1 MYFTKNNHS
10 TNQHN
15 TSMKNLI
22 LCVTLALFSTVI
34 LAQNDYSQWQLGVS
48 GGKMV
53 YNGDKGNSIFDFDQP
68 FQGHVGLRLSKYLN
82 ENFDLYLGGSMGRH
96 GFTDNMVVNDF
107 LGDVTQGQLGVQY
120 KILKGK
126 FKPFVSAGLGLMSYK
141 DVAGTG
147 VDDSNFQIP
156 LGIGAKLPLHNNFGL
171 WWHSWYG
178 LNFGDEYDGSIAND
192 NNDNHMLH
200 ELGLGINFGKQDRDG
215 DGIGDRK
222 DDCPDVPGLKEF
234 NGCPDS
240 DGDGLKDEDD
250 DCPNVA
256 GLMEFKGCPDT
267 DGDGVIDKM
276 DDCPEEAGTVDGCP
290 DGDSDGVADKDDA
303 CPEVAQG
310 PNGIDGCPDGDGDGV
325 VDKDDACP
333 TEAGSVNGCPDG
345 DGDGVADINDNCP
358 EVKGDMADG
367 CPSDSDG
374 DGVRDDQDE
383 CPQVAGT
390 VKGCPDADG
399 DGFADKDDECPNER
413 GVAPRGCPKRIYIAP
428 YPFGSG
434 SSLVYSKSRSIEEL
448 DVVVSIMRANPT
460 IRVIV
465 EGHTDNVGS
474 EKANERVALKRAEAV
489 KAYLIEKGVDASR
502 LSTIGVGE
510 AAPVGDNNTAEGR
523 KQNRRVEFRVQR

>member
-1 MYFTKNNHS
+1 
-10 TNQHN
+10 
-15 TSMKNLI
+15 MKNLI
-22 LCVTLALFSTVI
+22 LFVSLALFSTVS

-53 YNGDKGNSIFDFDQP
+53 YNGDKGNSIFDFEQP

-82 ENFDLYLGGSMGRH
+82 ENFDLYLGGSRGRH
-96 GFTDNMVVNDF
+96 GFTDLTPSSDF

-126 FKPFVSAGLGLMSYK
+126 FKPFISGGLGLFNYT
-141 DVAGTG
+141 DLDGTG
-147 VDDSNFQIP
+147 VDDTNFQIP
-156 LGIGAKLPLHNNFGL
+156 LGLGAKLQLHNNFDL

-178 LNFGDEYDGSIAND
+178 LNFGDEYDGLVAGD

-222 DDCPDVPGLKEF
+222 DDCPDIAGLKEF

-333 TEAGSVNGCPDG
+333 TVAGPINGCPDG
-345 DGDGVADINDNCP
+345 DGDGVADINDKCP
-358 EVKGDMADG
+358 DVKGDMADG

-374 DGVRDDQDE
+374 DGFRDDQDE

-399 DGFADKDDECPNER
+399 DGFADKDDECPNEK
-413 GVAPRGCPKRIYIAP
+413 GIAPRGCPKRIIIAP
-428 YPFGSG
+428 YSFGSG

-448 DVVVSIMRANPT
+448 DVVVSIMRANPE
-460 IRVIV
+460 IRVTI

-474 EKANERVALKRAEAV
+474 EKANERVSLKRAEAV

-502 LSTIGVGE
+502 LTTIGVGE
-510 AAPVGDNNTAEGR
+510 AAPVADNGTAEGR
-523 KQNRRVEFRVQR
+523 KQNRRVAFRVQK